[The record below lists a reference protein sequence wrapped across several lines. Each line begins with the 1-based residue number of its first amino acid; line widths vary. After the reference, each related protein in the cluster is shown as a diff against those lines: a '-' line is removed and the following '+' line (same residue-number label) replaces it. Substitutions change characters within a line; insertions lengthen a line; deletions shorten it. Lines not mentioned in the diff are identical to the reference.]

1 MESIDYLE
9 PSRSRIGGPQD
20 SAAGKLTS
28 PTTIEP
34 MGEDMIKDVIRLVE
48 ALEAGFLD
56 VQADAGTAT
65 AALTS
70 DGE

>member
-9 PSRSRIGGPQD
+9 PSRSGIGGPQD

-28 PTTIEP
+28 PITSEP
-34 MGEDMIKDVIRLVE
+34 MDEDMIEDAVRLAEV
-48 ALEAGFLD
+48 LQAGFLD
-56 VQADAGTAT
+56 VQADAGTAI